1 VLSGG
6 RAGRYYREEDEES
19 MMKLTP
25 MLVLSVFFAAAPQS
39 AHKQSDK
46 IEEADLRQY
55 LAKQNDC
62 QPEQIYFSVLE
73 QVDLLKK
80 RYDQAVVVAGTCMT
94 GTAGPDVHSVYTRD
108 EEGEIKQLAIEE
120 VKLPHRVLFGKSY
133 STFRIGDGILVE
145 VYGDTSDREDPLIVK
160 YRWNANA
167 KRFEII
173 ATEAARP
180 FSTSYDCGKAEK
192 DGDETALAICYVEPL
207 ANLDIQ
213 LATVYQASL
222 SVLTTQ
228 ERKTAIAEQRAWLED
243 RNKSCGIYKWWVEC
257 LEDAYKKRIAEL
269 EAPLEQR
276 KKQTIRPPVCSR

>member
-1 VLSGG
+1 
-6 RAGRYYREEDEES
+6 
-19 MMKLTP
+19 MKLACI
-25 MLVLSVFFAAAPQS
+25 LVLSLTFAAAPQS

-46 IEEADLRQY
+46 IEEDDLRQY

-62 QPEQIYFSVLE
+62 QPDQIYFSVLE
-73 QVDLLKK
+73 QVDFLKK

-108 EEGEIKQLAIEE
+108 EEGEIKELAMQE
-120 VKLPHRVLFGKSY
+120 VKLPHRVLFGNSN

-167 KRFEII
+167 ERFEII

-213 LATVYQASL
+213 LATVYKAYL
-222 SVLTTQ
+222 SVLTAQ
-228 ERKTAIAEQRAWLED
+228 ERKSTIAEQRAWLQD
-243 RNKSCGIYKWWVEC
+243 RNKSCGMYKWWVEC
-257 LEDAYKKRIAEL
+257 LEAADKKRIAKL
-269 EAPLEQR
+269 DVKLEQK
-276 KKQTIRPPVCSR
+276 KKQTISPQVPSP